1 MHRILKCPICGG
13 DLTREDGRLF
23 CPSGHSFDLAKEGYV
38 NLLGGSAS
46 SHGDNKEMVKARRD
60 FLEDGYYAPL
70 AEAVAR
76 LAAEGLPRGGALL
89 DAGSG
94 EGYYTERLSRAVA
107 AKGGRVYAFDVS
119 KEAARLCAKR
129 RVCHTFVASCYAIP
143 VKDGAVNGITCL
155 FAPLATEEFHRVLS
169 PGGRLTVAVPAEEH
183 LWEMKRVLYDTPY
196 PNPTNDG
203 NLPGFRLVK
212 KESVKT
218 EVSLPTQE
226 SIASLFAMTPY
237 FYRTPRAGRERLL
250 ALSSLKVQASFHI
263 LTYEKVSM

>member
-1 MHRILKCPICGG
+1 MHRILKCPVCGEE
-13 DLTREDGRLF
+13 LRMEERRLS
-23 CPSGHSFDLAKEGYV
+23 CPRGHSFDLAKEGYV
-38 NLLGGSAS
+38 NLLCGSAS

-60 FLEDGYYAPL
+60 FLEGGYYAPL
-70 AEAVAR
+70 ADRVAR
-76 LAAEGLPRGGALL
+76 LAAEGLPQGGVLL
-89 DAGSG
+89 DAGAG
-94 EGYYTERLSRAVA
+94 EGYYTERLSRAVS
-107 AKGGRVYAFDVS
+107 AKDGRVYAFDVS

-143 VKDGAVNGITCL
+143 VRDGAVDGITCL

-196 PNPTNDG
+196 PNPANDG
-203 NLPGFRLVK
+203 ELSGFRLLQ
-212 KESVKT
+212 T
-218 EVSLPTQE
+218 EHVQTELSLPTAQ

-237 FYRTPRAGRERLL
+237 FYRTPREGRERLL